1 MRMGIL
7 ETLFDLEKFKNL
19 LNTELNKGLPGFDAQ
34 NLMSP
39 SIRDH
44 ALKTSDPS
52 IARDS
57 SVLLLFYPKNG
68 QLYLPF
74 MKRTKGNN
82 SHSGQ
87 ISLPGGKYE
96 ESDENRTIT
105 AIRETNEELGVD
117 CKKIKILG
125 FLTELYIP
133 VSNFMVLPVL
143 GYCEKRPEFILNE
156 FEVDEI
162 IEMPVSQ
169 LLSKENISE
178 YIINQ
183 NKFEILAPYFKAE
196 EHKIWGATA
205 MILSE
210 LREIFLR
217 AGLIQ

>member
-1 MRMGIL
+1 MSIL
-7 ETLFDLEKFKNL
+7 ETIFDLETFTQI
-19 LNTELNKGLPGFDAQ
+19 LNDELNKGLPGFDAQ

-44 ALKTSDPS
+44 ALKKSDPA

-74 MKRTKGNN
+74 IKRTTGNT

-87 ISLPGGKYE
+87 ISLPGGKCE
-96 ESDENRTIT
+96 ESDANRTIT

-143 GYCEKRPEFILNE
+143 GYCEKRPNFKLNE
-156 FEVDEI
+156 FEVEHV
-162 IEMPVSQ
+162 IEMSVSQ

-178 YIINQ
+178 FTFDKNGFKI
-183 NKFEILAPYFKAE
+183 FAPYFQAQ

-210 LREIFLR
+210 LRELFLR
-217 AGLIQ
+217 ASLIR